1 MNFNKIWVG
10 SKGTRVKNGIMGETV
25 LLENGAISCVVK
37 KNRRVRYARLAVHRD
52 GSVVL
57 TLPFFVSYGKGKE
70 FLESKVNWIREK
82 IQAFALEP
90 EHLLFRG
97 SIKEYKASKN
107 EAKRLIEERLAYFQK
122 VYLVSW
128 KRVSIRNQ
136 KTRWGSCSRGGNLS
150 FNYRLL
156 LLPPHLCDYVIVHEL
171 CHLREMNHGAKFWA
185 LVAITFLDYKKLRQ
199 EMRLL

>member
-1 MNFNKIWVG
+1 MK
-10 SKGTRVKNGIMGETV
+10 ETV
-25 LLENGAISCVVK
+25 LLENGTISCIVK

-52 GSVVL
+52 GSVIL
-57 TLPFFVSYGKGKE
+57 TLPFFVSYKKGKE
-70 FLESKVNWIREK
+70 FLESKVNWIRER
-82 IQAFALEP
+82 IEAFSLEP
-90 EHLLFRG
+90 ERLLFRG
-97 SIKEYKASKN
+97 SIKEYKASKD

-136 KTRWGSCSRGGNLS
+136 STRWGSCSRGGNLS

-185 LVAITFLDYKKLRQ
+185 FVAITFPEYKALRR